1 MNFQINQLR
10 DYSSLFSRSEALSWL
25 KMDFTSINYK
35 IERYDEKWL
44 KHQNSTYLDYLKHI
58 YSILA
63 DNYKTNI
70 FSKMNS

>member
-58 YSILA
+58 YFILA
-63 DNYKTNI
+63 AKYLRI
-70 FSKMNS
+70 HF